1 MQPHSRVVVNKGQKE
16 PIRFYSFEQG
26 LHQDGD
32 VLNRV
37 TYQKL
42 ISELEV
48 AATEARLAQEVE
60 ALAKQDALEE
70 TSQNIEEKK
79 KNNPGNK

>member
-1 MQPHSRVVVNKGQKE
+1 MVNKGQIE

-26 LHQDGD
+26 LNQDGD

-42 ISELEV
+42 LDELTV
-48 AATEARLAQEVE
+48 AATEARLQKEIE
-60 ALAKQDALEE
+60 ELAEQKALEE
-70 TSQNIEEKK
+70 ASKQTEEEKNK
-79 KNNPGNK
+79 KPGNK

>member
-1 MQPHSRVVVNKGQKE
+1 MVNKGQIE

-26 LHQDGD
+26 LNQDGD

-42 ISELEV
+42 LDELTV
-48 AATEARLAQEVE
+48 AATEARLQKEIE
-60 ALAKQDALEE
+60 ELAEQKALEE
-70 TSQNIEEKK
+70 ASKQIEEEKNKK
-79 KNNPGNK
+79 PVNK